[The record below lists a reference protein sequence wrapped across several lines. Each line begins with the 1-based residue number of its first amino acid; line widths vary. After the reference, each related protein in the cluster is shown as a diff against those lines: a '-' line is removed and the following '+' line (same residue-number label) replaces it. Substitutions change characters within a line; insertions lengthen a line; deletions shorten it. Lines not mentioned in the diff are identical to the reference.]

1 MIDDDQQS
9 LFGDLPAL
17 TAPRTPLSRVQQR
30 LIRSAV
36 EIEADDPDAILFQH
50 TVFCQTGLPYRNPGD
65 AVRIWERRQGKVA
78 LRVEAGAANDPERDE
93 FVELGL
99 PFGPKPRLVLAYL
112 NSEALRL
119 GSPVIEVEDSLTA
132 FVRRL
137 HVDTNGRNLRLLK
150 DQLGRLSAA
159 MIRLAV
165 GDAGRGFQVN
175 AQIIDAFDLWFP
187 KDARQRVLWPS
198 VVELSHRYFES
209 LQRHAVPL
217 DERAVAALSHS
228 AMGLDIYAW
237 LAQRLHRV
245 DPRHFQFIPWPA
257 LKEQFGWHYGRMD
270 HFKAIF
276 RKTLGMVLT
285 QYRGAM
291 TELDKR
297 GMILRNSP
305 PPVAKRLLLVN
316 RT

>member
-1 MIDDDQQS
+1 MTDDDQQS
-9 LFGDLPAL
+9 LFADLPAL
-17 TAPRTPLSRVQQR
+17 TPSRTFPSRVQQR

-50 TVFCQTGLPYRNPGD
+50 TVFCQTGLPYRDPGD
-65 AVRIWERRQGKVA
+65 AVRVWERRQGKVA
-78 LRVEAGAANDPERDE
+78 LRVEAGAANDPNRNQ

-99 PFGPKPRLVLAYL
+99 PFGTKPRLVLAHL

-137 HVDTNGRNLRLLK
+137 GLASKGHNIRIIK
-150 DQLGRLSAA
+150 DQLSRLSAA
-159 MIRLAV
+159 TVRLAV
-165 GDAGRGFQVN
+165 SNQNWGFQVN
-175 AQIIDAFDLWFP
+175 AQIVNAFDLWFP
-187 KDARQRVLWPS
+187 KDERQRVLWPS
-198 VVELSHRYFES
+198 TVQLSLDYFES

-245 DPRHFQFIPWPA
+245 SPFKPQSIPWTA

-270 HFKAIF
+270 KFKAVF

-285 QYRGAM
+285 QYQGAKI
-291 TELDKR
+291 ELDNR
-297 GMILRNSP
+297 YMTLCYSP
-305 PPVAKRLLLVN
+305 PPIAKRVLLVN
-316 RT
+316 HT